1 MLVKND
7 TKKEKKETLENKVS
21 LSLRE
26 FSKAKILFRLVNNK
40 RENSKSFNIYEK
52 AKFSSN
58 IENAFNND
66 YRKIDIEYD
75 TTKNNR
81 FKKVNLLVDINS
93 YLDREKKSL
102 YLDLINSNKKY
113 IKENNISN
121 KDILENKVSL
131 SLREFSKAKI
141 LFRLVNNKREN
152 TKSFNIYEKAK
163 FSTNI
168 ENAFNND
175 YRKIDIEYDTT
186 KNNRFKK
193 VNLLVDINSYL
204 DKDKKNLY
212 LDLLNSNK
220 KYIKENN
227 ISNKDILENIN
238 YFEKKINELK

>member
-7 TKKEKKETLENKVS
+7 TKKEKKET
-21 LSLRE
+21 
-26 FSKAKILFRLVNNK
+26 
-40 RENSKSFNIYEK
+40 
-52 AKFSSN
+52 
-58 IENAFNND
+58 
-66 YRKIDIEYD
+66 
-75 TTKNNR
+75 
-81 FKKVNLLVDINS
+81 
-93 YLDREKKSL
+93 
-102 YLDLINSNKKY
+102 
-113 IKENNISN
+113 
-121 KDILENKVSL
+121 LENKVSL

-238 YFEKKINELK
+238 YFRKKIKRVKIVV

>member
-1 MLVKND
+1 MIEK
-7 TKKEKKETLENKVS
+7 KKEKKETLENKVS

-52 AKFSSN
+52 AK
-58 IENAFNND
+58 
-66 YRKIDIEYD
+66 
-75 TTKNNR
+75 
-81 FKKVNLLVDINS
+81 L
-93 YLDREKKSL
+93 
-102 YLDLINSNKKY
+102 
-113 IKENNISN
+113 
-121 KDILENKVSL
+121 
-131 SLREFSKAKI
+131 
-141 LFRLVNNKREN
+141 
-152 TKSFNIYEKAK
+152 
-163 FSTNI
+163 STNL
-168 ENAFNND
+168 ELAFNND

>member
-1 MLVKND
+1 MIDK
-7 TKKEKKETLENKVS
+7 KKEKKETLENKVS

-26 FSKAKILFRLVNNK
+26 FSKAKILFRLVNTK

-52 AKFSSN
+52 AK
-58 IENAFNND
+58 
-66 YRKIDIEYD
+66 
-75 TTKNNR
+75 
-81 FKKVNLLVDINS
+81 L
-93 YLDREKKSL
+93 
-102 YLDLINSNKKY
+102 
-113 IKENNISN
+113 
-121 KDILENKVSL
+121 
-131 SLREFSKAKI
+131 
-141 LFRLVNNKREN
+141 
-152 TKSFNIYEKAK
+152 
-163 FSTNI
+163 STNL
-168 ENAFNND
+168 ELAFNND

>member
-81 FKKVNLLVDINS
+81 FKKVNLLLDINS
-93 YLDREKKSL
+93 YLDKEKKSL

-113 IKENNISN
+113 
-121 KDILENKVSL
+121 V
-131 SLREFSKAKI
+131 
-141 LFRLVNNKREN
+141 
-152 TKSFNIYEKAK
+152 
-163 FSTNI
+163 
-168 ENAFNND
+168 
-175 YRKIDIEYDTT
+175 
-186 KNNRFKK
+186 
-193 VNLLVDINSYL
+193 
-204 DKDKKNLY
+204 
-212 LDLLNSNK
+212 
-220 KYIKENN
+220 KENN

-238 YFEKKINELK
+238 YFEKKILELK